1 MDGKQLRKIRD
12 KLHWTQVKL
21 AKEIG
26 VTVTTLARWER
37 DEVGI
42 SEPISR
48 FIKLI
53 AKQKRRLSWR

>member
-1 MDGKQLRKIRD
+1 MDGKQLRKIRG

-21 AKEIG
+21 AKEVG

-37 DEVGI
+37 DEVSI

-48 FIKLI
+48 FIKMI
-53 AKQKRRLSWR
+53 AKQKVRA

>member
-1 MDGKQLRKIRD
+1 MDGKQLRKIRN

-37 DEVGI
+37 NEVSI

-48 FIKLI
+48 FIKMI
-53 AKQKRRLSWR
+53 AKQKGRT

>member
-53 AKQKRRLSWR
+53 AKQKGR

>member
-1 MDGKQLRKIRD
+1 MEGKQLRKIRN

-37 DEVGI
+37 NEVSI

-53 AKQKRRLSWR
+53 AKQKGRA

>member
-1 MDGKQLRKIRD
+1 MDGKQLRKIRN

-21 AKEIG
+21 AREVG

-37 DEVGI
+37 NEVGI

-48 FIKLI
+48 FIKMI
-53 AKQKRRLSWR
+53 GKQKGRA

>member
-1 MDGKQLRKIRD
+1 MDGNQLYKIRMRL
-12 KLHWTQVKL
+12 KWTQAEL

-37 DEVGI
+37 EEVSI

-53 AKQKRRLSWR
+53 AKQKGRA

>member
-1 MDGKQLRKIRD
+1 MYSMDGKQLRKIRD

-53 AKQKRRLSWR
+53 AKQKRR

>member
-26 VTVTTLARWER
+26 VNVTTLARWER

-48 FIKLI
+48 FIKMI
-53 AKQKRRLSWR
+53 AKQKRR

>member
-1 MDGKQLRKIRD
+1 MDGKQLRKIRN

-37 DEVGI
+37 NEVSI

-48 FIKLI
+48 FIKMI
-53 AKQKRRLSWR
+53 AKRKGRA